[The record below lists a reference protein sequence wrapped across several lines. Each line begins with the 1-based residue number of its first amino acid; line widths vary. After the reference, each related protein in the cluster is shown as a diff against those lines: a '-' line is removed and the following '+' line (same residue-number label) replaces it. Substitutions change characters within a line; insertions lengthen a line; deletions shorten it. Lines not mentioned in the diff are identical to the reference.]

1 MDPNYERVKEILEKH
16 GIRPTSQRLEMANLI
31 LKEHQHLQAEEVFH
45 LVNNHFPH
53 ASRAT
58 IFNNLKLFS
67 EKGILG
73 TLEVK
78 AGVTHFDSNR
88 SRHHHAVLESTG
100 AIVDVELSE
109 TLEEQVLKELS
120 KSFEQKTGRKL
131 ENSKLVI
138 TLKGD

>member
-1 MDPNYERVKEILEKH
+1 MDPNYERVKEILERH
-16 GIRPTSQRLEMANLI
+16 GIRPTSQRLEMANLL
-31 LKEHQHLQAEEVFH
+31 LKQHQHLQAEEVFH
-45 LVNNHFPH
+45 LVNHHFPH

-67 EKGILG
+67 ERGILG

-88 SRHHHAVLESTG
+88 NRHHHAVLESTG
-100 AIVDVELSE
+100 TIIDVELSE
-109 TLEEQVLKELS
+109 TLEEEVLRELS